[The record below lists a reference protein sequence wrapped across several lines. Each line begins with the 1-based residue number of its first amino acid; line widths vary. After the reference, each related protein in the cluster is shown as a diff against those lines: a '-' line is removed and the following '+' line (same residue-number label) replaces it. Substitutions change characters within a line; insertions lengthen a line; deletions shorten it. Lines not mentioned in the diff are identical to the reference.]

1 MWQLP
6 DHQNHLSVHHHSTH
20 THAHAHARLNES
32 WIWVPCLGE
41 QQWQRLF
48 SDARRRWRA
57 VSRRVREAVGSPLHP
72 PSLTTPPPPPP
83 LSLAIADRAV
93 RWEIKRACC
102 CCRHAWEMDASVF
115 LRLPLSP
122 DAHRQRKKGTTEI
135 GEERK
140 GRNAWCSGGCC
151 SYSPPWIEEREKR
164 RPGPCDR
171 GSMRA
176 QLGPQAER
184 TRPAASLLHD

>member
-1 MWQLP
+1 MQKEWLLP
-6 DHQNHLSVHHHSTH
+6 GMNQFALHVLMLLRNARFTRFSGLKWNVTTPWSSKPSFSSPSLHTH
-20 THAHAHARLNES
+20 THAHARLNES

-72 PSLTTPPPPPP
+72 PLTTPPPPS
-83 LSLAIADRAV
+83 LSLAITDCAV
-93 RWEIKRACC
+93 RWEIKRGCC

-122 DAHRQRKKGTTEI
+122 DAHRRRKKGTREI
-135 GEERK
+135 GKERK
-140 GRNAWCSGGCC
+140 
-151 SYSPPWIEEREKR
+151 EKM
-164 RPGPCDR
+164 PGIL
-171 GSMRA
+171 RA
-176 QLGPQAER
+176 VALILIPG
-184 TRPAASLLHD
+184 